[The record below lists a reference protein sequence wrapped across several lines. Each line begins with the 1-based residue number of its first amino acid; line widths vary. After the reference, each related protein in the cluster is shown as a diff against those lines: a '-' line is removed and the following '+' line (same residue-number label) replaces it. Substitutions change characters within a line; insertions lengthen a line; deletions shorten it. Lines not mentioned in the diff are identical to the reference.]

1 MASALPPA
9 GPDDTDRLLKDAAVG
24 DPVAIARLLERH
36 RERLRRMIALRLDDR
51 LAARVD
57 ASDVVQEALADAARK
72 LAVYARDRP
81 LPFYPWLHRLAAERL
96 AVVHRRHRR
105 SKARSV
111 AREEADAF
119 AWPDSSARLMIDSLV
134 ASDTSPSYA
143 LLRDEQRQQVHA
155 ALQELAPIDRE
166 ILMMHYLEE
175 LSFPEI
181 AAILDIGEGAA
192 KMRHLRALRRIRA
205 LMDSDGTEV
214 SP

>member
-1 MASALPPA
+1 
-9 GPDDTDRLLKDAAVG
+9 
-24 DPVAIARLLERH
+24 
-36 RERLRRMIALRLDDR
+36 MIALRLDDR
-51 LAARVD
+51 LTARVD

-72 LAVYARDRP
+72 LADYARDRP

-96 AVVHRRHRR
+96 AEVHRRHRR

-111 AREEADAF
+111 AREEANAF
-119 AWPDSSARLMIDSLV
+119 AWPDSSARLMVDRLAANDPTPTHALIREEQSLH
-134 ASDTSPSYA
+134 
-143 LLRDEQRQQVHA
+143 VHA
-155 ALQELAPIDRE
+155 ALHGLAPIDRE

-175 LSFPEI
+175 LNFPEI

-205 LMDSDGTEV
+205 LMAGDGGEV